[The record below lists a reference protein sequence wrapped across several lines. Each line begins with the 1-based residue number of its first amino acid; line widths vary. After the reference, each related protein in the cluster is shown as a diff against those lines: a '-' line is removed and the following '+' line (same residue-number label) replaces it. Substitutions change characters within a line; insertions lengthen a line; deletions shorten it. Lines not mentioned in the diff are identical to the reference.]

1 MVGTV
6 ATCSMLRLE
15 CLVLRSWILC
25 LSMANGAS
33 IRGGAGVGGHD
44 EVEDEDSASDDVG
57 EAVRGHVRSEGRVL
71 SLGLCNLG
79 RRTWWGLGDGG
90 RGRR

>member
-1 MVGTV
+1 M
-6 ATCSMLRLE
+6 
-15 CLVLRSWILC
+15 
-25 LSMANGAS
+25 
-33 IRGGAGVGGHD
+33 
-44 EVEDEDSASDDVG
+44 EDEDSASDDVG
-57 EAVRGHVRSEGRVL
+57 EAVRGHVRSEGRAL